1 MFLTT
6 YKPNRSNSL
15 NNLFN
20 DFNTI
25 FTPSGYPKVN
35 WKNNSTNYVINSDDD
50 SVTLTMN
57 VPGYNKKLVDVS
69 VHNDI
74 LSIEG
79 KSNSGDTEGFSYQ
92 FDLNDKLDASN
103 IDASVIDGVLS
114 VTVPY
119 LESVQPKRIEVKVR

>member
-1 MFLTT
+1 
-6 YKPNRSNSL
+6 
-15 NNLFN
+15 
-20 DFNTI
+20 
-25 FTPSGYPKVN
+25 
-35 WKNNSTNYVINSDDD
+35 
-50 SVTLTMN
+50 MN

>member
-25 FTPSGYPKVN
+25 FTPLGYPKVN
-35 WKNNSTNYVINSDDD
+35 WKNNSTNYKINSDDD